1 MEFSNPIII
10 WACLGVIL
18 MLAEII
24 IPGGIVIL
32 LGGACLVVA
41 GALAVGFV
49 DGIVQALTLWFI
61 ASIVLLLSFRQVT
74 QKLVGGD
81 VHVASTD
88 EELELYNQ
96 IALVKEAIGPAQK
109 QGRIEF
115 QGTEWSALGDG
126 SEIAA
131 GTRVRIICREN
142 IAFVVEP
149 YEGTEYTQ

>member
-1 MEFSNPIII
+1 MEFSSAFI

-18 MLAEII
+18 MLAEIV

-32 LGGACLVVA
+32 LGGACLAVA
-41 GALAVGFV
+41 GALAVGLV
-49 DGIVQALTLWFI
+49 DGIVQALTMWFI
-61 ASIVLLLSFRQVT
+61 VSIVLLLSFRRVT

-81 VHVASTD
+81 AHVDNTD
-88 EELELYNQ
+88 EELDLYNQ

-126 SEIAA
+126 SEIAV
-131 GTRVRIICREN
+131 GTQVRIICRDN

-149 YEGTEYTQ
+149 HERA

>member
-1 MEFSNPIII
+1 MEFSNAFI

-18 MLAEII
+18 MLAEIV

-32 LGGACLVVA
+32 LGGACLTVA
-41 GALAVGFV
+41 GALAVGLV
-49 DGIVQALTLWFI
+49 DGIVQALTMWFI
-61 ASIVLLLSFRQVT
+61 VSIVLLLSFRQVT

-81 VHVASTD
+81 AHVDSTD
-88 EELELYNQ
+88 EDLDLYNQ

-126 SEIAA
+126 SEIAV
-131 GTRVRIICREN
+131 GTQVRIICRDN

-149 YEGTEYTQ
+149 HEGA

>member
-1 MEFSNPIII
+1 MELSNPIII
-10 WACLGVIL
+10 WGCIGLAL

-41 GALAVGFV
+41 SALAIGLVE
-49 DGIVQALTLWFI
+49 GIVQSLTLWFI
-61 ASIVLLLSFRQVT
+61 VSIVLLLGFRQVT

-81 VHVASTD
+81 SHVGNTD
-88 EELELYNQ
+88 EELDIYNQ
-96 IALVKEAIGPAQK
+96 TAVVKETIGPAQH

-131 GTRVRIICREN
+131 GTRVRIICRDN
-142 IAFVVEP
+142 IALVVEP
-149 YEGTEYTQ
+149 CPEQT

>member
-1 MEFSNPIII
+1 MAFSNSIII
-10 WACLGVIL
+10 WVSLGVIL

-32 LGGACLVVA
+32 LGAACLVVA
-41 GALAVGFV
+41 GALTVGFV

-61 ASIVLLLSFRQVT
+61 ASIVLLLGFRGVT

-81 VHVASTD
+81 VYVANTD
-88 EELELYNQ
+88 EELDLYNQ
-96 IALVKEAIGPAQK
+96 VALVKQAIGPAQK

-115 QGTEWSALGDG
+115 QGTEWPALGDG

-131 GTRVRIICREN
+131 GTKVRIICRDN
-142 IAFVVEP
+142 IAFIVEP
-149 YEGTEYTQ
+149 YQESEYT